1 MKKWLLLTVLIV
13 ALVCAFA
20 ACAEPG
26 VDQEDVTPVVMAL
39 KGPTGVAMAKMI
51 DDNQTSGAYEFSVVG
66 APDEIVAAIGS
77 GTADIAAMPTN
88 LAAKLYAKTEGDVQM
103 VAVIAYGSLYLLEAE
118 DQINSLGDL
127 AGKTIYAAGQGA
139 NPQYILEYLL
149 RAAGVEPGR
158 DVDIVYKSEH
168 AEVAALL
175 ASGEID
181 LAMLPE
187 PNASAVMAKNAA
199 VRMALDLDAVWNA
212 ETGSNLTLS
221 CVVARRDFVEA
232 HPEAMDSFLSALTSS
247 VAYAKD
253 DAAGA
258 AALCAAHGIID
269 NAAIAE
275 TAIPHMGLTI
285 VLGQNIEPT
294 VSDYLNM
301 LFTADPSSVGG
312 ALPGTDFYY
321 LK

>member
-1 MKKWLLLTVLIV
+1 MKKWLLLTALTV
-13 ALVCAFA
+13 ALLFAVA
-20 ACAEPG
+20 ACADPDAE
-26 VDQEDVTPVVMAL
+26 QNDVKPVVMAL
-39 KGPTGVAMAKMI
+39 KGPTGVAMAQMI
-51 DDNQTSGAYEFSVVG
+51 DDNETSGAYQFSVVG
-66 APDEIVAAIGS
+66 APEEIVAAIGS

-88 LAAKLYAKTEGDVQM
+88 LAAKLYAKTKGDVQM
-103 VAVIAYGSLYLLEAE
+103 VAVIAFGSLYLLEAGDE
-118 DQINSLGDL
+118 VNSRGDL
-127 AGKTIYAAGQGA
+127 EGKTIYAAGQGA

-149 RAAGVEPGR
+149 RAAGLTPGENVE
-158 DVDIVYKSEH
+158 IAYKSEH

-187 PNASAVMAKNAA
+187 PNASAVMAKNDA
-199 VRMALDLDAVWNA
+199 VRVALDLDEVWNE

-221 CVVARRDFVEA
+221 CVVARRGFIEA
-232 HPEAMDSFLSALTSS
+232 HPKAMDSFLSGLTTS

-253 DAAGA
+253 DSAGA
-258 AALCAAHGIID
+258 AALCAKHGIIG

-294 VSDYLNM
+294 VSDYFNM
-301 LFTADPSSVGG
+301 LFNADPSSVGG
-312 ALPGTDFYY
+312 ALPDADFYY